1 VRDDIPEQLL
11 MRENLSMK
19 YVLGI
24 DQGHTETRAVV
35 CNLEGSLLGVGKT
48 LGACHSVHG
57 MAQAMHTIQTAA
69 QIALDQAGV
78 GAQDIVALFCGLTG
92 ADWPDEYELLHENVM
107 KLGLGQKVWIKN
119 DTIVALRGGTLAD
132 YGAIVIAGTGS
143 NCAIRSPR
151 GEEFI
156 YHFYHDYELQGG
168 IALGRRA
175 LNAIYRAE
183 TGRSPA
189 TLLKGWVLDMF
200 DVASVDDLLRA
211 NVEGRLGKDRIKH
224 IAPLVFQAAC
234 EGDWAAGQILRAF
247 GEGLAELVT
256 AGLRRFEMTA
266 LDVEVV
272 LSGNIF
278 KGRGS
283 LLQEVMLASIHMVAP
298 RARLVN
304 ARYEPVVGAL
314 LLGLE
319 VSGIA
324 IDEQARQNIERTCQ
338 DLGLIRVQG

>member
-1 VRDDIPEQLL
+1 MD
-11 MRENLSMK
+11 LSMK

-24 DQGHTETRAVV
+24 DQGHTETRAAV
-35 CNLEGSLLGVGKT
+35 CDLGGSLLGVGKT
-48 LGACHSVHG
+48 FGACHSVHG
-57 MAQAMHTIQTAA
+57 MDQAMHAIQTAA

-78 GAQDIVALFCGLTG
+78 GAQHVVTLFCGLTG
-92 ADWPDEYELLHENVM
+92 ADWPDEYDLLHENVVR
-107 KLGLGQKVWIKN
+107 LGLCRKVWIKN
-119 DTIVALRGGTLAD
+119 DTIVALRGGTSAD

-156 YHFYHDYELQGG
+156 YHFYHDYDLQGG

-183 TGRSPA
+183 TGRGPA
-189 TLLKGWVLDMF
+189 TLLKGRVLDMF
-200 DVASVDDLLRA
+200 EAASVDDLLRA
-211 NVEGRLGKDRIKH
+211 HVEGRLGKDRIKH

-234 EGDWAAGQILRAF
+234 EGDWAASQILRAF

-278 KGRGS
+278 KGCGS
-283 LLQEVMLASIHMVAP
+283 LLQEVMLSSIHMVAP

-319 VSGIA
+319 TSRVA
-324 IDEQARQNIERTCQ
+324 IDQQARQNIERTCQ
-338 DLGLIRVQG
+338 QLGLIRVQE

>member
-1 VRDDIPEQLL
+1 
-11 MRENLSMK
+11 MNLSMK

-24 DQGHTETRAVV
+24 DQGHTETRASV
-35 CNLEGSLLGVGKT
+35 CDLEGNILGVGKAF
-48 LGACHSVHG
+48 GACHSVHG
-57 MAQAMHTIQTAA
+57 MAQAMDAIQTAA
-69 QIALDQAGV
+69 GIALGQAGV
-78 GAQDIVALFCGLTG
+78 GAQDVITLFCGLTG
-92 ADWPDEYELLHENVM
+92 ADWPDEYELLHENVVR
-107 KLGLGQKVWIKN
+107 LGLCEKVWVNN
-119 DTIVALRGGTLAD
+119 DTIVALRGGTSAN

-156 YHFYHDYELQGG
+156 YHFYHDYDLQGG

-183 TGRSPA
+183 TGRGPA
-189 TLLKGWVLDMF
+189 TRLEGWVLDTF
-200 DVASVDDLLRA
+200 DMASVDDLLRA
-211 NVEGRLGKDRIKH
+211 NVEGRLGKDEIKH

-234 EGDWAAGQILRAF
+234 EGDWVACQILRAF

-256 AGLRRFEMTA
+256 AGLKRFDMTA

-319 VSGIA
+319 ETGVD
-324 IDEQARQNIERTCQ
+324 IDERARQNIEKTSQ
-338 DLGLIRVQG
+338 QLGLIRVQG